1 MKPRLLWVKA
11 RHMKC
16 LRQWTRYSLCW
27 SAPTVLLVIRIA
39 GADFVTELILAWVLK
54 PEELGM
60 FYSST
65 SLAVVADIV
74 STQGYEWIACGLPR
88 VNSRLQRG

>member
-1 MKPRLLWVKA
+1 
-11 RHMKC
+11 MKC

-27 SAPTVLLVIRIA
+27 SATAVLLVIRIA
-39 GADFVTELILAWVLK
+39 DADFVAELILVWVLK

-65 SLAVVADIV
+65 SLAVVAGIV
-74 STQGYEWIACGLPR
+74 STQGISGSRRGLPR
-88 VNSRLQRG
+88 VNSRLKRG

>member
-11 RHMKC
+11 RHLKC
-16 LRQWTRYSLCW
+16 LRQWTRYALC
-27 SAPTVLLVIRIA
+27 SNAPTVLLVIRIA
-39 GADFVTELILAWVLK
+39 GADFVAELILAWVLK

-65 SLAVVADIV
+65 NLAVVAGIV
-74 STQGYEWIACGLPR
+74 STQGYQRVAPR
-88 VNSRLQRG
+88 FTAR